1 MEEMGLKT
9 HLFFLFLQTKQISII
24 MYRKIIFFL
33 SFTFLTLSLISQN
46 ERVLTFCFDLPNTT
60 CLATN
65 TRVADVSLKL
75 NNEKIF
81 SKTLKV
87 GERIEPISHS
97 FPKSSLITLSAMVYR
112 GFDFEQEK
120 NSNSLKTF
128 ENMVVENLPD
138 TIRISFVVD
147 KENQYQYLYYS
158 LDENTN
164 KPYRIPALAQT
175 LDGTLLAVSDH
186 RPCWA
191 DIGFGEV
198 DIKLRSSKDYLNWNE
213 AMFIADG
220 IGGEK
225 NIFECGFGDAAIVA
239 DRESDEVLIMCVAG
253 RQAFPSAD
261 AKNHNFMARIRSLDG
276 GKTWNKPEDVTSMF
290 MNVQGEYKPILPEI
304 YSMFFASGKI
314 IQSKI
319 FKAKNSKYYRL
330 YASLL
335 TNSASGH
342 DNYVVYS
349 DDFGA
354 SWHLLGGVCVKG
366 GDEAKV
372 EELSDGSILISSRK
386 PNGRFF
392 NIFTF
397 SNIAKAKGRWA
408 EQVVSSEV
416 KNGIKVGANSCNG
429 ELLLVRCIDK
439 SNGKQC
445 EVLLQSLPT
454 KDNRSHVTIF
464 FKKLKENE
472 KYTPTTLAQD
482 WQKGLEVSDRLSAYS
497 TMILQKDGKIGFL
510 YEEGPNDY
518 CIVYSSFTIEQ
529 ITNGLFGSLGKN

>member
-1 MEEMGLKT
+1 
-9 HLFFLFLQTKQISII
+9 

-46 ERVLTFCFDLPNTT
+46 ERVLTFCFDIPKTT

-65 TRVADVSLKL
+65 TRVADVFLKL

-81 SKTLKV
+81 SKTFKV
-87 GERIEPISHS
+87 GDSVEIISRS
-97 FPKSSLITLSAMVYR
+97 FPKQSLISLSAMVYR
-112 GFDFEQEK
+112 GFEFSQEK
-120 NSNSLKTF
+120 DSKILKTF
-128 ENMVVENLPD
+128 ENMAIENLPD
-138 TIRISFVVD
+138 TIRVKFVVD

-158 LDENTN
+158 LDDITN

-198 DIKLRSSKDYLNWNE
+198 DIKLRSSKDYLNWSE

-253 RQAFPSAD
+253 RQAFPSANEE
-261 AKNHNFMARIRSLDG
+261 NHNFMARIRSIDG

-290 MNVQGEYKPILPEI
+290 MNVQGKYKPLLPEI

-314 IQSKI
+314 VQSKI

-349 DDFGA
+349 DDFGET
-354 SWHLLGGVCVKG
+354 WNLLGGVCVKG

-372 EELSDGSILISSRK
+372 EELSDGSIVISSRK

-397 SNIAKAKGRWA
+397 SNIAKGKGCWA
-408 EQVVSSEV
+408 EQVVSNEV
-416 KNGIKVGANSCNG
+416 FNGIKVGSNSCNG
-429 ELLLVRCIDK
+429 ELLLVRCINN
-439 SNGKQC
+439 SNGK
-445 EVLLQSLPT
+445 ESDVLLQSLPT
-454 KDNRSHVTIF
+454 KDNRSHVAIF
-464 FKKLKENE
+464 FKELNENE
-472 KYTPTTLAQD
+472 KYSPKSLAEN

-497 TMILQKDGKIGFL
+497 TMILQKDGRIGFL

-518 CIVYSSFTIEQ
+518 CIVYSSFTIEE
-529 ITNGLFGSLGKN
+529 ITNGLYRGL